1 MVSDFCKFYIL
12 IFVRDNFQR
21 IAGTNNIVNAKA
33 APWLIVNTSTNTINT
48 KANTP
53 INNIKYP
60 TNDSFSIMKNSPSF
74 STLCIL

>member
-21 IAGTNNIVNAKA
+21 TAGTNNIVNAKA
-33 APWLIVNTSTNTINT
+33 RPWLIVNTSINTINT
-48 KANTP
+48 KANIP

-60 TNDSFSIMKNSPSF
+60 TNKTLSIMNNSPSF